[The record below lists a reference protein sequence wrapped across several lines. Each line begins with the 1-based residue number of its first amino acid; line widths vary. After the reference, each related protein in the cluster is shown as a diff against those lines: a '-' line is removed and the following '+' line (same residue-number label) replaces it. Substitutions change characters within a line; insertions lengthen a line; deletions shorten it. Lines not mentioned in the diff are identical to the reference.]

1 MVTSKDG
8 KNDKGINQYKDEL
21 DRLSRIKLSK
31 LKLDV
36 PEIKLDSTKE
46 KKAKTAF
53 VIFVALLPILLI
65 LILFN
70 TSLLIK
76 VFEALD
82 IQGGN
87 IFRTDLFG
95 LLPKKFSVTVSTI
108 ISFGF
113 TLVETAIGIF
123 LGLLL
128 LIKMNILMEKRNRIQ

>member
-8 KNDKGINQYKDEL
+8 KNDKGINQYKDQL
-21 DRLSRIKLSK
+21 DRLSKIKLSK

-36 PEIKLDSTKE
+36 PEIKLDLTKE

-53 VIFVALLPILLI
+53 VIFVALLPILLM

-70 TSLLIK
+70 TLLIK

-87 IFRTDLFG
+87 IFEQIYLVFF
-95 LLPKKFSVTVSTI
+95 PKVLSHCLQLYR
-108 ISFGF
+108 
-113 TLVETAIGIF
+113 LVYTS
-123 LGLLL
+123 
-128 LIKMNILMEKRNRIQ
+128 